1 MQTVT
6 RPHSPKKTWL
16 KWLIAGV
23 LVLAVIVYFAFFNKK
38 EPPPSYLTADVV
50 VGDVAKSVM
59 ATGKI
64 KAMNSINVGSQVSGE
79 ITKLA
84 VSVGD
89 TVAAGDLI
97 AQIDEV
103 TQNNNVLAAQA
114 NLSQSEANLQSAQG
128 QLSTRQGEILSAKAT
143 IEVRQA
149 EYDKA
154 KTYLDRLTPLLA
166 IDAIAKKEYDDAVS
180 AVQVAQANLTTA
192 KIALDNANTAASRAN
207 AEIMGQKAAISKS
220 QNDLSTAK
228 TNLGRTTIKAPVS
241 GTVVAVVAEQG
252 TTINANQSAPTIVTL
267 ADLSRM
273 RINAQISEA
282 DVINIKAGLPAKFS
296 IIGNPDQKF
305 DATLTGIEPAPETIS
320 ASSSSTGAVYYV
332 GYLDVDNKDG
342 KFLIDM
348 TAQVNII
355 IDEAKGVLTVPS
367 SAIKSENGK
376 NIVQVLD
383 KKGIAKPTEVEVGL
397 NNRVTAEIK
406 SGLKQ
411 GDKVVIGEKSGD
423 KKVGNNNRRP
433 PMM

>member
-1 MQTVT
+1 MTT
-6 RPHSPKKTWL
+6 APRRPQKSWL
-16 KWLIAGV
+16 KWLIAGIIAIA
-23 LVLAVIVYFAFFNKK
+23 LTVYFTVFNKTQT
-38 EPPPSYLTADVV
+38 PPTYLTADVV

-64 KAMNSINVGSQVSGE
+64 KAINSVNVGSQVSGE
-79 ITKLA
+79 IKQLTVK
-84 VSVGD
+84 VGD
-89 TVAAGDLI
+89 TVSAGDLI

-103 TQNNNVLAAQA
+103 TQNNNVLNAQA
-114 NLSQSEANLQSAQG
+114 NLSQSQANLQSAQG
-128 QLSTRQGEILSAKAT
+128 NLATRQGEILSAKAT
-143 IEVRQA
+143 IELRQA
-149 EYDKA
+149 EYNKA
-154 KTYLDRLTPLLA
+154 RTYVERLTPLLGINA
-166 IDAIAKKEYDDAVS
+166 ISKKEYDDAIS
-180 AVQVAQANLTTA
+180 ALEVADANLQNA
-192 KIALDNANTAASRAN
+192 NIALANANTAAAN
-207 AEIMGQKAAISKS
+207 ARAEIVGQKAAISKS

-228 TNLGRTTIKAPVS
+228 NNLGYTTIKAPVT
-241 GTVVAVVAEQG
+241 GTVVAVAAEQG

-320 ASSSSTGAVYYV
+320 TSSSSTGAVYYI

-348 TAQVNII
+348 TAQVSII
-355 IDEAKGVLTVPS
+355 IDEAKGVLTIPA
-367 SAIKSENGK
+367 SAIKNEKGK
-376 NIVQVLD
+376 TTVQVLD
-383 KKGIAKPTEVEVGL
+383 NTGQAKSVEVEVGI

-411 GDKVVIGEKSGD
+411 GDKVVVGESTGD
-423 KKVGNNNRRP
+423 KKPSGNNSRRP